1 MIIKIDY
8 REKELYTLLFTQNKE
23 GEKYSHKIVSENLP
37 LGDIIVCDDA
47 GQEKA
52 IIERK
57 TLKDLA
63 ASIRDGRYAEQSYRL
78 QQCSLPNHNIF
89 YLLEGDL
96 RQYRPF
102 PFAAGGI
109 SKKALLSAMTT
120 ITYFKGFSLQRCIT
134 LEESADWLLQFAS
147 KISKSEAEGQVAYYK
162 PAETALTD
170 LDITDQAPYSSV
182 VANKRVKR
190 DNITPANIGEIMLM
204 QIPGVSQTVAAV
216 IMAKYTSLQ
225 HLIETLV
232 KDPLALTMLTI
243 ANKTGKARKVAKPA
257 LQNIY
262 TYLLNSP
269 AVDAPAAV

>member
-232 KDPLALTMLTI
+232 KDP
-243 ANKTGKARKVAKPA
+243 
-257 LQNIY
+257 
-262 TYLLNSP
+262 
-269 AVDAPAAV
+269 